1 MSDRRAAAT
10 NSMKHRHRDDAGPKD
25 RRSRHAERRYPRTLT
40 QEGRTVVRQPVA
52 RHRLLWWPRSVRDRI
67 RWDELTAWRRG
78 LNCWSV
84 SGRGGFH
91 RRGGRYPRWQRATV
105 RAATCIGPLQLGRC
119 WGCLALPGRTLA
131 VLRLGGTLTFDRPG
145 SARACG
151 SGDRLTPSF
160 HRRRFV
166 RGRARAAAPAGDP
179 LDRSRP
185 ADRRTR
191 LTPLVRHEYP
201 RGSVRAADAAGAGAQ
216 STAPNVFGDTG
227 RLRPRACR

>member
-1 MSDRRAAAT
+1 
-10 NSMKHRHRDDAGPKD
+10 MKHRHRDDAGPKD

-40 QEGRTVVRQPVA
+40 QEGRTVVRQPVV

-78 LNCWSV
+78 LNCWSM

-166 RGRARAAAPAGDP
+166 RGRARLTAARDLPRLFGTNTPVAASAP
-179 LDRSRP
+179 RMRP
-185 ADRRTR
+185 VPGHNLPRRMC
-191 LTPLVRHEYP
+191 LVIQGGY
-201 RGSVRAADAAGAGAQ
+201 A
-216 STAPNVFGDTG
+216 
-227 RLRPRACR
+227 

>member
-10 NSMKHRHRDDAGPKD
+10 YPMKHRHRDDAGPKD

-52 RHRLLWWPRSVRDRI
+52 RHRRLWWPGSVRDRI
-67 RWDELTAWRRG
+67 RWNELTAWRRG
-78 LNCWSV
+78 VNCCNL
-84 SGRGGFH
+84 SGRGRFL
-91 RRGGRYPRWQRATV
+91 RRGGRYPWWQRATV
-105 RAATCIGPLQLGRC
+105 CAATGIGPLQLGRC
-119 WGCLALPGRTLA
+119 RGCLALPGRALA
-131 VLRLGGTLTFDRPG
+131 VLRLGGTLTSDRPG
-145 SARACG
+145 STGAG
-151 SGDRLTPSF
+151 GTGDRLAPSF

-166 RGRARAAAPAGDP
+166 RGRARAAGPTGDA

-185 ADRRTR
+185 ADRRAR

-201 RGSVRAADAAGAGAQ
+201 RGGVRAADAAGAGAQ
-216 STAPNVFGDTG
+216 STASNVFGDIG